1 MLDNMVLAKSTLSDF
16 PSILC
21 VFWGQNGRQQHG
33 TWAIER
39 SCVNVRCGLKQAA
52 AAAAS
57 MWWLEGKLANCI
69 YEQNQMKFVYML
81 QFNIDAA
88 CLISEIS

>member
-16 PSILC
+16 PSILR

-33 TWAIER
+33 TWAIEC
-39 SCVNVRCGLKQAA
+39 SCVNVRSGLKQ
-52 AAAAS
+52 AAAS
-57 MWWLEGKLANCI
+57 MWWLEGKFANCI
-69 YEQNQMKFVYML
+69 YEQNQMKFVYIL

>member
-1 MLDNMVLAKSTLSDF
+1 M
-16 PSILC
+16 C
-21 VFWGQNGRQQHG
+21 FWGQNGRQQDG

-39 SCVNVRCGLKQAA
+39 SCVNVCCGLKQ

-57 MWWLEGKLANCI
+57 MWWLEGKLDNCI

-88 CLISEIS
+88 GLISEIS